1 MINLM
6 KDLGG
11 NVDNMHEQI
20 VYLGGELETIKKEN
34 WFAKMKNMLSRMNSF
49 KWLINRLDTEEKIS
63 ELEKKKN

>member
-34 WFAKMKNMLSRMNSF
+34 
-49 KWLINRLDTEEKIS
+49 
-63 ELEKKKN
+63 